1 MNNDQDAAMLK
12 EGTVIG
18 KKTYMRL
25 YEGTTDFWK
34 GRKRGTCKFLSISML
49 LDPDPH
55 SPIRIRILI
64 SLRIRIQD
72 S

>member
-34 GRKRGTCKFLSISML
+34 GRKRGTCKFLSISMR
-49 LDPDPH
+49 LDPDPNSH
-55 SPIRIRILI
+55 SQYGSGSRYR
-64 SLRIRIQD
+64 SRTAK
-72 S
+72 

>member
-34 GRKRGTCKFLSISML
+34 GRKRGTCKFLSISMR
-49 LDPDPH
+49 LDPDPNSH
-55 SPIRIRILI
+55 FQYGSGSRYR
-64 SLRIRIQD
+64 SRTAK
-72 S
+72 